1 MSARSLALGV
11 LLFFVD
17 PSMAR
22 AQSRSELAR
31 ACAVRGD
38 DACVIAT
45 LTPPES
51 PREYEV
57 LILAHERLGHPQE
70 ALALLCDYV
79 QRFPRARRTAEFR
92 ARTAA
97 RCPP

>member
-1 MSARSLALGV
+1 MSALALGV
-11 LLFFVD
+11 LLLLVG
-17 PSMAR
+17 PSMGR
-22 AQSRSELAR
+22 AQSRSEMAR

-38 DACVIAT
+38 DACVIAS

-51 PREYEV
+51 PSQYAA
-57 LILAHERLGHPQE
+57 LIVAHEHVGHPQE
-70 ALALLCDYV
+70 ALALMCEYV
-79 QRFPRARRTAEFR
+79 RRFPRARRTAEYR